1 MFFTQ
6 SHFNRPEGVDD
17 VSKLTKEVMVQ
28 RLEQFIGTQGEA
40 NSLEHLKMG
49 LLPQEELVFGIPS
62 IHLQVLLLL
71 VEKGVYFFLK

>member
-49 LLPQEELVFGIPS
+49 LLPQEETGIRYSKHPS
-62 IHLQVLLLL
+62 SGAFAVS
-71 VEKGVYFFLK
+71 